1 MILILKIKW
10 QSLDLASLAW
20 ELITVR
26 SEPLSAHKTPQDPY
40 FITDVSPLLVQ
51 FNFSLKITL
60 FIAYFNISHIK
71 KNNKQVIK
79 RKNKQSTNKRNN

>member
-1 MILILKIKW
+1 MILSFKKYVINYNI
-10 QSLDLASLAW
+10 ASLAW
-20 ELITVR
+20 EQITVR

-71 KNNKQVIK
+71 KKNNKQVI
-79 RKNKQSTNKRNN
+79 